1 MLFCKKDIKELNLTV
16 PDMHC
21 GHCSAK
27 IESTVKALKGVKKVS
42 ADPNTKA
49 VVVEYDAAKCT
60 PETIAS
66 AIVGAGFT
74 VND

>member
-42 ADPNTKA
+42 ADPTTKA
-49 VVVEYDAAKCT
+49 VAVEYDAAKCT
-60 PETIAS
+60 PDEITA

>member
-1 MLFCKKDIKELNLTV
+1 MFCKKDIKELNLTV

-42 ADPNTKA
+42 ADPATKA
-49 VVVEYDAAKCT
+49 VAVEYDAAKCT
-60 PETIAS
+60 PEAVVT

>member
-1 MLFCKKDIKELNLTV
+1 MLFCKKDVKELNLTV

-21 GHCSAK
+21 THCSAK
-27 IESTVKALKGVKKVS
+27 IESTVKAVKGVKKVL
-42 ADPNTKA
+42 ADPKTKA
-49 VVVEYDAAKCT
+49 VCVEYDASKCT
-60 PETIAS
+60 PESVVS